1 MAAALAA
8 AQQFLGFM
16 SHAGVNP
23 GGFPPGPAPGLFA
36 PPGAPQG
43 PARPGSAAAM
53 FSPDHHQMRPGEGPA
68 SRGGTPG
75 VGGEMAGA
83 TYNRKDKSLGLLC
96 ENFLHL
102 YGAGQE
108 ELISLDEA
116 AAKLGVERRRIYDIV
131 NVLESVEVVVRKAKN
146 KYTWHGISR
155 MPAALDRLWKEGAR
169 EFGEDLVLDGGD
181 DDKDSPRGKAKIAE
195 LEKLKAEGQGEGGQV
210 AKPDPDEGE
219 DEGNED
225 DDKSEGDAESGGSGD
240 AKSSGGSNKSS
251 GAAATKDAAE
261 EDDEDAA
268 VAVAALTGEAAGGGA
283 SSELDKSG
291 GGAKP
296 SGAGGGTGDCR
307 REKSLGLLSQKF
319 VQLFLVSRAR
329 VVSLESA
336 ARTLLG
342 SCADQAKLKTK
353 VRRLYD
359 IANILSSLRLIEKT
373 HLVDSRK
380 PAFRWLGVE
389 KELAAL
395 QAAAAAGAG
404 VKTEPGVPP
413 AVNAAAAFAAAT
425 SGPSS
430 PAPGAPAYNPQW
442 FMPNV
447 GGRAMTPP
455 VPRVGSPNMNPFAT
469 HPGGDI
475 ASMAA
480 AAAAANL
487 AAGAVGVPERPG
499 SSLGK
504 SKRGGGGA
512 VGGGGGSPSR
522 SDPIADPGEIKRP
535 RSALGDAARS
545 HLSAPTPQRAVAPGL
560 DALSA
565 MAELG
570 SSGDAGGKLAAPV
583 ASRPAVTAVTAPS
596 PASSPGYAQM
606 MAAMAAAGIASP
618 APAPDAAAQQAAT
631 MAMLAQMGPGA
642 AEMMQAMFQQQ
653 QAQSQAQAMMAA
665 AAAAASASASAPG
678 AAGAAGGAP
687 AAAAA
692 AQAAQAYYQAM
703 AAASFKPPPGSA
715 PGPAAPAGPGA
726 LPHGVVGPMG
736 DYMEMLRKWSAQ
748 YPAPGAP
755 PAPAPEAN
763 GAQ

>member
-1 MAAALAA
+1 
-8 AQQFLGFM
+8 
-16 SHAGVNP
+16 
-23 GGFPPGPAPGLFA
+23 
-36 PPGAPQG
+36 
-43 PARPGSAAAM
+43 
-53 FSPDHHQMRPGEGPA
+53 
-68 SRGGTPG
+68 
-75 VGGEMAGA
+75 
-83 TYNRKDKSLGLLC
+83 LLC

-155 MPAALDRLWKEGAR
+155 MPAALDRLWKEGKR

-195 LEKLKAEGQGEGGQV
+195 LEAERAKVKAEVNGDHGSA
-210 AKPDPDEGE
+210 AKPEIDEG
-219 DEGNED
+219 DDDED
-225 DDKSEGDAESGGSGD
+225 DVDETKSEGVKSEGDAESGGSGD
-240 AKSSGGSNKSS
+240 AKSSGGSNKD
-251 GAAATKDAAE
+251 ADPARKDANKSE
-261 EDDEDAA
+261 EEDEDAA
-268 VAVAALTGEAAGGGA
+268 VAVAALTGENGAA
-283 SSELDKSG
+283 SSADKSS
-291 GGAKP
+291 GAKP

-395 QAAAAAGAG
+395 QAAAAAG
-404 VKTEPGVPP
+404 VKAEPGHP
-413 AVNAAAAFAAAT
+413 AAATAAAAAHAFAAHAT
-425 SGPSS
+425 SGSS
-430 PAPGAPAYNPQW
+430 GAPATGAPAFNPQW
-442 FMPNV
+442 FMPNI

-455 VPRVGSPNMNPFAT
+455 VPRVGSPFDAA
-469 HPGGDI
+469 

-480 AAAAANL
+480 AAAAANF
-487 AAGAVGVPERPG
+487 AASVGVPERPG

-504 SKRGGGGA
+504 SKRGGGA
-512 VGGGGGSPSR
+512 SGGGGSPSR
-522 SDPIADPGEIKRP
+522 SDPSRSDPASDPGEIKRP

-565 MAELG
+565 MAEIG
-570 SSGDAGGKLAAPV
+570 SSGDVGVGGGSTGAAALAAPV
-583 ASRPAVTAVTAPS
+583 ASRPLPGGFATAPS

-618 APAPDAAAQQAAT
+618 APAPDAAAHAQAAT
-631 MAMLAQMGPGA
+631 LAMLASMGPGG

-653 QAQSQAQAMMAA
+653 QAQAQSQAQAMMAA
-665 AAAAASASASAPG
+665 AATAS
-678 AAGAAGGAP
+678 AAGAPGAGGAP

-703 AAASFKPPPGSA
+703 AAASFKPPPPGAGPAA
-715 PGPAAPAGPGA
+715 PTPAAAPAGPGA

-736 DYMEMLRKWSAQ
+736 DYMEMWRKWSAQ
-748 YPAPGAP
+748 YAGGAPPGAP
-755 PAPAPEAN
+755 SAPAPEAN

>member
-1 MAAALAA
+1 M
-8 AQQFLGFM
+8 
-16 SHAGVNP
+16 
-23 GGFPPGPAPGLFA
+23 
-36 PPGAPQG
+36 
-43 PARPGSAAAM
+43 
-53 FSPDHHQMRPGEGPA
+53 
-68 SRGGTPG
+68 
-75 VGGEMAGA
+75 
-83 TYNRKDKSLGLLC
+83 LC

-155 MPAALDRLWKEGAR
+155 MPAALDRLWKEGKR

-195 LEKLKAEGQGEGGQV
+195 LEAERAKVKAEVNGDHGSA
-210 AKPDPDEGE
+210 AKPEIDEG
-219 DEGNED
+219 DDDED
-225 DDKSEGDAESGGSGD
+225 DVDDKSEGVKSEGDAESGGSGD
-240 AKSSGGSNKSS
+240 AKSSGGSNKD
-251 GAAATKDAAE
+251 ADPAQKDANKSE

-268 VAVAALTGEAAGGGA
+268 VAVAALTGENGAA
-283 SSELDKSG
+283 SSADKSS
-291 GGAKP
+291 GAKP

-395 QAAAAAGAG
+395 QAAAAAG
-404 VKTEPGVPP
+404 VKAEPGHP
-413 AVNAAAAFAAAT
+413 AAATAAAAAHAFAAHAT
-425 SGPSS
+425 SGSS
-430 PAPGAPAYNPQW
+430 GAPATGAPAFNPQW

-455 VPRVGSPNMNPFAT
+455 VPRVGSPFDAA
-469 HPGGDI
+469 

-480 AAAAANL
+480 AAAAANF
-487 AAGAVGVPERPG
+487 AASVGVPERPG

-504 SKRGGGGA
+504 SKRGGGA
-512 VGGGGGSPSR
+512 SGGGGSPSR
-522 SDPIADPGEIKRP
+522 SDPSRSDPASDPGEIKRP

-565 MAELG
+565 MAEIG
-570 SSGDAGGKLAAPV
+570 SSGDVGVGGGSTGAGAAALAAPV
-583 ASRPAVTAVTAPS
+583 ASRPLPGGFATAPS

-631 MAMLAQMGPGA
+631 LAMLASMGPGG

-653 QAQSQAQAMMAA
+653 QAQAQSQAQAMMAA
-665 AAAAASASASAPG
+665 AAAAS
-678 AAGAAGGAP
+678 AAGAPGAGGAP

-703 AAASFKPPPGSA
+703 AAASF
-715 PGPAAPAGPGA
+715 A
-726 LPHGVVGPMG
+726 LLPIMFLTRRIGRMEGGVFLALYIAFIAYQLLSGRMDV
-736 DYMEMLRKWSAQ
+736 
-748 YPAPGAP
+748 
-755 PAPAPEAN
+755 
-763 GAQ
+763 

>member
-1 MAAALAA
+1 M
-8 AQQFLGFM
+8 
-16 SHAGVNP
+16 
-23 GGFPPGPAPGLFA
+23 
-36 PPGAPQG
+36 
-43 PARPGSAAAM
+43 
-53 FSPDHHQMRPGEGPA
+53 
-68 SRGGTPG
+68 
-75 VGGEMAGA
+75 
-83 TYNRKDKSLGLLC
+83 LC

-155 MPAALDRLWKEGAR
+155 MPAALDRLWKEGKR

-195 LEKLKAEGQGEGGQV
+195 LEAERAKVKAEVNGDHGSA
-210 AKPDPDEGE
+210 AKPEIDEG
-219 DEGNED
+219 DDDED
-225 DDKSEGDAESGGSGD
+225 DVDDKSEGVKSEGDAESGGSGD
-240 AKSSGGSNKSS
+240 AKSSGGSNKD
-251 GAAATKDAAE
+251 ADLARKDANKSE

-268 VAVAALTGEAAGGGA
+268 VAVAALTGDNGAA
-283 SSELDKSG
+283 SSADKSS
-291 GGAKP
+291 GAKP

-395 QAAAAAGAG
+395 QAAAAAG
-404 VKTEPGVPP
+404 VKAEPGHP
-413 AVNAAAAFAAAT
+413 AAATAAAAAHAFAAHAT
-425 SGPSS
+425 SGSS
-430 PAPGAPAYNPQW
+430 GAPATGAPAFNPQW

-455 VPRVGSPNMNPFAT
+455 VPRVGSPFDAA
-469 HPGGDI
+469 

-480 AAAAANL
+480 AAAAANF
-487 AAGAVGVPERPG
+487 AASVGVPERPG

-504 SKRGGGGA
+504 SKRGQ
-512 VGGGGGSPSR
+512 GGGSPSR
-522 SDPIADPGEIKRP
+522 SDPSRSDPSSDPGEIKRP

-565 MAELG
+565 MAEIG
-570 SSGDAGGKLAAPV
+570 SSGDVGGSTGAGAAALAAPV
-583 ASRPAVTAVTAPS
+583 ASRPLPGGFATAPS

-631 MAMLAQMGPGA
+631 LAMLASMGPGG

-653 QAQSQAQAMMAA
+653 QAQAQSQAQAMMAA
-665 AAAAASASASAPG
+665 AAAAS
-678 AAGAAGGAP
+678 AAGAPGAGGAP

-703 AAASFKPPPGSA
+703 AAASFKPPPPGAGPAA
-715 PGPAAPAGPGA
+715 PTPAAPAGPGA

-736 DYMEMLRKWSAQ
+736 DYMEMWRKWSAQ
-748 YPAPGAP
+748 YAGGAPPGAP
-755 PAPAPEAN
+755 SAPAPEAN

>member
-1 MAAALAA
+1 M
-8 AQQFLGFM
+8 
-16 SHAGVNP
+16 
-23 GGFPPGPAPGLFA
+23 
-36 PPGAPQG
+36 
-43 PARPGSAAAM
+43 
-53 FSPDHHQMRPGEGPA
+53 
-68 SRGGTPG
+68 
-75 VGGEMAGA
+75 
-83 TYNRKDKSLGLLC
+83 LC

-155 MPAALDRLWKEGAR
+155 MPAALDRLWKEGKR

-195 LEKLKAEGQGEGGQV
+195 LEAERAKVKAEVNGDHGSA
-210 AKPDPDEGE
+210 AKPEIDEG
-219 DEGNED
+219 DDDED
-225 DDKSEGDAESGGSGD
+225 DVDDKSEGVKSEGDAESGGSGD
-240 AKSSGGSNKSS
+240 AKSSGGSNKD
-251 GAAATKDAAE
+251 ADLARKDANKSE

-268 VAVAALTGEAAGGGA
+268 VAVAALTGDNGAA
-283 SSELDKSG
+283 SSADKSS
-291 GGAKP
+291 GAKP

-395 QAAAAAGAG
+395 QAAAAAG
-404 VKTEPGVPP
+404 VKAEPGHP
-413 AVNAAAAFAAAT
+413 AAATAAAAAHAFAAHAT
-425 SGPSS
+425 SGSS
-430 PAPGAPAYNPQW
+430 GAPATGAPAFNPQW

-455 VPRVGSPNMNPFAT
+455 VPRVGSPFDAA
-469 HPGGDI
+469 

-480 AAAAANL
+480 AAAAANF
-487 AAGAVGVPERPG
+487 AASVGVPERPG

-504 SKRGGGGA
+504 SKRGQ
-512 VGGGGGSPSR
+512 GGGSPSR
-522 SDPIADPGEIKRP
+522 SDPSRSDPSSDPGEIKRP

-565 MAELG
+565 MAEIG
-570 SSGDAGGKLAAPV
+570 SSGDVGGSTGAGAAALAAPV
-583 ASRPAVTAVTAPS
+583 ASRPLPGGFATAPS

-631 MAMLAQMGPGA
+631 LAMLASMGPGG

-653 QAQSQAQAMMAA
+653 QAQAQSQAQAMMAA
-665 AAAAASASASAPG
+665 AAAAS
-678 AAGAAGGAP
+678 AAGAAPGAGGAP

-703 AAASFKPPPGSA
+703 AAASFKPPPPGAGPAA
-715 PGPAAPAGPGA
+715 PTPAAPAGPGA

-736 DYMEMLRKWSAQ
+736 DYMEMWRKWSAQ
-748 YPAPGAP
+748 YAGGAPPGAP
-755 PAPAPEAN
+755 SAPAPEAN

>member
-1 MAAALAA
+1 M
-8 AQQFLGFM
+8 
-16 SHAGVNP
+16 
-23 GGFPPGPAPGLFA
+23 
-36 PPGAPQG
+36 
-43 PARPGSAAAM
+43 
-53 FSPDHHQMRPGEGPA
+53 
-68 SRGGTPG
+68 
-75 VGGEMAGA
+75 
-83 TYNRKDKSLGLLC
+83 LC

-155 MPAALDRLWKEGAR
+155 MPAALDRLWKEGAK

-181 DDKDSPRGKAKIAE
+181 DDKDSPRGKAKLAE
-195 LEKLKAEGQGEGGQV
+195 MENQRVKTETVETTDVKTEPAPDTLDDAEV
-210 AKPDPDEGE
+210 
-219 DEGNED
+219 
-225 DDKSEGDAESGGSGD
+225 KSEGDAESGGSGD
-240 AKSSGGSNKSS
+240 AKSSGGSNKDDVK
-251 GAAATKDAAE
+251 TDAGD
-261 EDDEDAA
+261 DDEDAA
-268 VAVAALTGEAAGGGA
+268 VAVAALVDSGA
-283 SSELDKSG
+283 NSDK
-291 GGAKP
+291 AKP

-395 QAAAAAGAG
+395 QAAAAGTGAG
-404 VKTEPGVPP
+404 VPAAPEP
-413 AVNAAAAFAAAT
+413 AAAATA
-425 SGPSS
+425 PS
-430 PAPGAPAYNPQW
+430 PAYNPQW

-455 VPRVGSPNMNPFAT
+455 VHGVVSPFAAL
-469 HPGGDI
+469 PGGADL

-480 AAAAANL
+480 AM
-487 AAGAVGVPERPG
+487 AAGAGVGAGPDRPG
-499 SSLGK
+499 SALGK
-504 SKRGGGGA
+504 SKRGSA
-512 VGGGGGSPSR
+512 SSPHGSPSR
-522 SDPIADPGEIKRP
+522 SDPAGGDPNEIKRP
-535 RSALGDAARS
+535 KSALGDVARAS
-545 HLSAPTPQRAVAPGL
+545 ASNLSAPVATRAGNGNNAGLAPGL

-570 SSGDAGGKLAAPV
+570 ANPDPPKLAAPV
-583 ASRPAVTAVTAPS
+583 ATRPAPGAVGPAGAVPGFAPS

-618 APAPDAAAQQAAT
+618 APPHAPDAAAHQQQAAT
-631 MAMLAQMGPGA
+631 LAMLAQMGPGGM
-642 AEMMQAMFQQQ
+642 EMMQAMFQQQ
-653 QAQSQAQAMMAA
+653 QQQQTQAQAMMAA
-665 AAAAASASASAPG
+665 ASG
-678 AAGAAGGAP
+678 AATGGQAP
-687 AAAAA
+687 AAAAT
-692 AQAAQAYYQAM
+692 QAAQAYYQAM
-703 AAASFKPPPGSA
+703 AAGAFKPPVMPGAGAAASA
-715 PGPAAPAGPGA
+715 PAVGASAAAPAGPGA
-726 LPHGVVGPMG
+726 LPHGVMGPMG
-736 DYMEMLRKWSAQ
+736 DYMQMWNKWAQ
-748 YPAPGAP
+748 QMPPPGG
-755 PAPAPEAN
+755 EGN
-763 GAQ
+763 GGAQ

>member
-1 MAAALAA
+1 M
-8 AQQFLGFM
+8 
-16 SHAGVNP
+16 
-23 GGFPPGPAPGLFA
+23 
-36 PPGAPQG
+36 
-43 PARPGSAAAM
+43 
-53 FSPDHHQMRPGEGPA
+53 
-68 SRGGTPG
+68 
-75 VGGEMAGA
+75 
-83 TYNRKDKSLGLLC
+83 LC

-155 MPAALDRLWKEGAR
+155 MPAALDRLWKEGKR

-181 DDKDSPRGKAKIAE
+181 DVKDSPRGTKAKVAE
-195 LEKLKAEGQGEGGQV
+195 SEAKVKAEGQGEG
-210 AKPDPDEGE
+210 KPDDGSGGDDGLGE
-219 DEGNED
+219 DD
-225 DDKSEGDAESGGSGD
+225 VDDKSEGDAESGGSGE
-240 AKSSGGSNKSS
+240 AKSSGGSNKDAKSD
-251 GAAATKDAAE
+251 APKDVRSE
-261 EDDEDAA
+261 EEDEDAA
-268 VAVAALTGEAAGGGA
+268 VAVAALTGENGAA
-283 SSELDKSG
+283 SSADKSS
-291 GGAKP
+291 AKP

-395 QAAAAAGAG
+395 QAAAAAG
-404 VKTEPGVPP
+404 VKTEPGHPP
-413 AVNAAAAFAAAT
+413 AAAAAAAAHAFAAAT
-425 SGPSS
+425 SSSS
-430 PAPGAPAYNPQW
+430 PAGPAGAPAYNPQW

-447 GGRAMTPP
+447 AGRAMTPP
-455 VPRVGSPNMNPFAT
+455 APRVGSPFDAA
-469 HPGGDI
+469 

-480 AAAAANL
+480 MTAAANFT
-487 AAGAVGVPERPG
+487 ASAGGVPERPG

-504 SKRGGGGA
+504 SKRGGGG
-512 VGGGGGSPSR
+512 GGGSPSR
-522 SDPIADPGEIKRP
+522 SDPSRSDPASDPGEIKRP

-565 MAELG
+565 MAEIG
-570 SSGDAGGKLAAPV
+570 SSGEVGGGSTGAGSTLAAPV
-583 ASRPAVTAVTAPS
+583 ASRPLKFAGGVAPAPS

-631 MAMLAQMGPGA
+631 LAMLAQMGPGG

-653 QAQSQAQAMMAA
+653 QAQAQSQAQAMMAA
-665 AAAAASASASAPG
+665 AAAAAASAPG
-678 AAGAAGGAP
+678 AGGAPKAGGAP
-687 AAAAA
+687 QAAA
-692 AQAAQAYYQAM
+692 AAQAYYQAM
-703 AAASFKPPPGSA
+703 AAASASFKPPPGVDASA
-715 PGPAAPAGPGA
+715 PPAAPAGPGA

-736 DYMEMLRKWSAQ
+736 DYMEMWRKWSAQ
-748 YPAPGAP
+748 YAGGAPPGAP
-755 PAPAPEAN
+755 PAPAPEAGH

>member
-1 MAAALAA
+1 M
-8 AQQFLGFM
+8 
-16 SHAGVNP
+16 
-23 GGFPPGPAPGLFA
+23 
-36 PPGAPQG
+36 
-43 PARPGSAAAM
+43 
-53 FSPDHHQMRPGEGPA
+53 
-68 SRGGTPG
+68 
-75 VGGEMAGA
+75 
-83 TYNRKDKSLGLLC
+83 LC

-155 MPAALDRLWKEGAR
+155 MPAALDRLWKEGAK

-181 DDKDSPRGKAKIAE
+181 DDKDSPRGKAKLAE
-195 LEKLKAEGQGEGGQV
+195 MENARVKTETVDTTDVKTEPGAPDTHSDDAEV
-210 AKPDPDEGE
+210 
-219 DEGNED
+219 
-225 DDKSEGDAESGGSGD
+225 KSEGDAESGGSGD
-240 AKSSGGSNKSS
+240 AKSSGGSNKDDNV
-251 GAAATKDAAE
+251 KE
-261 EDDEDAA
+261 EAGDDDEDAA
-268 VAVAALTGEAAGGGA
+268 VAVAALVDSGA
-283 SSELDKSG
+283 NSVGQLSDK
-291 GGAKP
+291 AKP

-395 QAAAAAGAG
+395 QAAAVGTGAG
-404 VKTEPGVPP
+404 VPAAPEP
-413 AVNAAAAFAAAT
+413 AAASA
-425 SGPSS
+425 PS
-430 PAPGAPAYNPQW
+430 PAYNPQW

-455 VPRVGSPNMNPFAT
+455 VHGVVSPFAAL
-469 HPGGDI
+469 PGGADL

-480 AAAAANL
+480 AM
-487 AAGAVGVPERPG
+487 AAGAGVGGGPDRPG
-499 SSLGK
+499 SALGK
-504 SKRGGGGA
+504 SKRGSA
-512 VGGGGGSPSR
+512 SSPHGSPSR
-522 SDPIADPGEIKRP
+522 SDPAGGDPNEIKRP
-535 RSALGDAARS
+535 KSALGDVARAS
-545 HLSAPTPQRAVAPGL
+545 ASNLSAPVATRAGNGNNAGLAPGL

-570 SSGDAGGKLAAPV
+570 ANPDPPKLAAPV
-583 ASRPAVTAVTAPS
+583 ATRPAPGAVGPAGAVPGFAPS

-618 APAPDAAAQQAAT
+618 APPHAPDAAAHQQQAAT
-631 MAMLAQMGPGA
+631 LAMLAQMGPGGM
-642 AEMMQAMFQQQ
+642 EMMQAMFQQQ
-653 QAQSQAQAMMAA
+653 QQQQTQAQAMMAA
-665 AAAAASASASAPG
+665 AAAAAS
-678 AAGAAGGAP
+678 GAAGGGGQAP
-687 AAAAA
+687 AASAAAA

-703 AAASFKPPPGSA
+703 AAGAFKPPVMPGGAGAAASA
-715 PGPAAPAGPGA
+715 PAVGASAAAPAGPGA
-726 LPHGVVGPMG
+726 LPHGVMGPMG
-736 DYMEMLRKWSAQ
+736 DYMQMWNKWAQ
-748 YPAPGAP
+748 QMPPPGG
-755 PAPAPEAN
+755 EGN
-763 GAQ
+763 GGAQ